1 MSQKSKK
8 WYPVLTALTCWCP
21 GLALAQ
27 SEANPSEPPPAA
39 DAAPASTE
47 TARKM
52 DLSTPPPPPPR
63 ARQARVHNG
72 FYLRGSFGA
81 GGLWPSLLDRSDAE
95 DRFDV
100 DGGTFAL
107 SFDGMIGGSPTEGFA
122 LGGGVSWL
130 GGTSEISDTGVD
142 ATVGLL
148 FVGPFFDA
156 FPDPKQGWH
165 LGAMAGYALHTI
177 QDHPS
182 DVSRTQG
189 IGGAAW
195 VGHDW
200 WVSHEMSAGLM
211 LKFSGALTSGEEGS
225 GSLRANSTAL
235 TLLATAL
242 YH

>member
-1 MSQKSKK
+1 MSQSPKK
-8 WYPVLTALTCWCP
+8 WYRVLAALTCWCP

-27 SEANPSEPPPAA
+27 SEATQGEAPVGE
-39 DAAPASTE
+39 AAPATAE
-47 TARKM
+47 PARKM

-63 ARQARVHNG
+63 ARKARVHNG

-81 GGLWPSLLDRSDAE
+81 GGLWPSLLDRSDAA
-95 DRFDV
+95 DRSDV

-107 SFDGMIGGSPTEGFA
+107 SFDAMVGGSPTDGFA

-130 GGTSEISDTGVD
+130 GGMNEISDDDVET
-142 ATVGLL
+142 TVGLL

-156 FPDPKQGWH
+156 FPDPKRGWH

-182 DVSRTQG
+182 GVSRTRG
-189 IGGAAW
+189 LGGAAW
-195 VGHDW
+195 VGHDF

>member
-1 MSQKSKK
+1 MYSLHL
-8 WYPVLTALTCWCP
+8 PVAT
-21 GLALAQ
+21 LAWRLLK
-27 SEANPSEPPPAA
+27 PK
-39 DAAPASTE
+39 
-47 TARKM
+47 RV
-52 DLSTPPPPPPR
+52 R
-63 ARQARVHNG
+63 ARRRPSKAPPQSQRARWICRPRHRPR
-72 FYLRGSFGA
+72 RGEQHHPHEHA
-81 GGLWPSLLDRSDAE
+81 DVELVGLDELLDRSDTDE
-95 DRFDV
+95 RFDV
-100 DGGTFAL
+100 NGGTFAL
-107 SFDGMIGGSPTEGFA
+107 SFDGMVGGSPTEGFA

-130 GGTSEISDTGVD
+130 GGTSEISDDGVD

-177 QDHPS
+177 HDHPS
-182 DVSRTQG
+182 DVSRTSG

-211 LKFSGALTSGEEGS
+211 LKFSGALTSGEDGS